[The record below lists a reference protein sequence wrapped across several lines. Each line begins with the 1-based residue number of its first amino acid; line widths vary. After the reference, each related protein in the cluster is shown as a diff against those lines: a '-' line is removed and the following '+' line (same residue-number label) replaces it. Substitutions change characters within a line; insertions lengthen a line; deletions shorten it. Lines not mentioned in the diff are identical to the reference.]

1 MSRNSVLIPVINSF
15 ILKIKKLI
23 YIDAIPAY
31 FDAYVYFFNIFC
43 IKFPI

>member
-23 YIDAIPAY
+23 YIDAFHSH
-31 FDAYVYFFNIFC
+31 FDASVYFFNIFC
-43 IKFPI
+43 LKFPI